1 MPKAIILM
9 YHNIDN
15 PPKGARI
22 PNLYVTP
29 GMFKFQMW
37 YLKMASFRVLS
48 VQDLVASVERGET
61 RQNMAAITF
70 DDGPLKRPTV
80 YSHRGAFHIAVFYS
94 LLVLFALA
102 LVLTVRFT
110 AKRQQQAAPTLRILG
125 AGLVACLS
133 VGTAIYLTE
142 YTREGWTTRII
153 RFGSECLAGVPSIIL
168 GLFGFVLFVMKL
180 GLGWSVLSGAM
191 TLAVMVLPIIIRTS
205 EEAIKAVPQEYRQVC
220 YSLGMSQW
228 QTITR
233 IVLPSAL
240 PGITTGIMLSI
251 GRSLGE
257 TAVLLFTAGAA
268 LRTPLS
274 VFDSGR
280 TMAVHFYILAREG
293 LSMPNA
299 YGTAAVLV
307 VSILA
312 VNLVAY
318 TLMQRMMKR
327 YS

>member
-1 MPKAIILM
+1 MRLDPRLSQALMKTLLWALTGVTLGILIFIIF
-9 YHNIDN
+9 NIAL
-15 PPKGARI
+15 KGL
-22 PNLYVTP
+22 PQVT
-29 GMFKFQMW
+29 
-37 YLKMASFRVLS
+37 LSFLW
-48 VQDLVASVERGET
+48 QDPQDMGRAGGIFSSIVA
-61 RQNMAAITF
+61 
-70 DDGPLKRPTV
+70 TV
-80 YSHRGAFHIAVFYS
+80 YIT
-94 LLVLFALA
+94 LLAILLA
-102 LVLTVRFT
+102 T
-110 AKRQQQAAPTLRILG
+110 PLG
-125 AGLVACLS
+125 

-142 YTREGWTTRII
+142 YTRESWVTRVI
-153 RFGSECLAGVPSIIL
+153 RFGAECLAGVPSIIL

-180 GLGWSVLSGAM
+180 GFGWSVLSGGL
-191 TLAVMVLPIIIRTS
+191 TLAIMVLPIIIRTS

-220 YSLGMSQW
+220 YSLGLSQW

-240 PGITTGIMLSI
+240 PGITTGVMLSV

-268 LRTPLS
+268 LRTPAS

-299 YGTAAVLV
+299 YGTAAILV
-307 VSILA
+307 ISIL
-312 VNLVAY
+312 VINLTAY
-318 TLMQRMMKR
+318 SLMQRLMRR

>member
-1 MPKAIILM
+1 MKTLLWAMTGFTLLILIFIIVD
-9 YHNIDN
+9 ISI
-15 PPKGARI
+15 KGL
-22 PNLYVTP
+22 PQVTP
-29 GMFKFQMW
+29 
-37 YLKMASFRVLS
+37 SFLS
-48 VQDLVASVERGET
+48 HEPQDMGRAGGIFSTIVAT
-61 RQNMAAITF
+61 AYITLLAI
-70 DDGPLKRPTV
+70 
-80 YSHRGAFHIAVFYS
+80 
-94 LLVLFALA
+94 LL
-102 LVLTVRFT
+102 
-110 AKRQQQAAPTLRILG
+110 AAPFG
-125 AGLVACLS
+125 

-168 GLFGFVLFVMKL
+168 GLFGFVLFVIKL
-180 GLGWSVLSGAM
+180 GFGWSVISGAL
-191 TLAVMVLPIIIRTS
+191 TLGIMVLPIIIRTS
-205 EEAIKAVPQEYRQVC
+205 EEAIKAVPQEYREAC
-220 YSLGMSQW
+220 YTLGMSQW

-240 PGITTGIMLSI
+240 PGITTGIMLSV

-307 VSILA
+307 ISILA
-312 VNLVAY
+312 INLIAY
-318 TLMQRMMKR
+318 SLMQRMMKR

>member
-1 MPKAIILM
+1 LLRLHPRTVQTLM
-9 YHNIDN
+9 
-15 PPKGARI
+15 K
-22 PNLYVTP
+22 
-29 GMFKFQMW
+29 
-37 YLKMASFRVLS
+37 
-48 VQDLVASVERGET
+48 
-61 RQNMAAITF
+61 
-70 DDGPLKRPTV
+70 
-80 YSHRGAFHIAVFYS
+80 S
-94 LLVLFALA
+94 LLWAMTGFTLLILVFIIVDISIKGLPQVTLGFLSHEPQDMGRAGGIFSTIVATAYITLLA
-102 LVLTVRFT
+102 
-110 AKRQQQAAPTLRILG
+110 ILLATPFG
-125 AGLVACLS
+125 

-180 GLGWSVLSGAM
+180 GLGWSVLSGAL
-191 TLAVMVLPIIIRTS
+191 TLAIMVLPIIIRTS
-205 EEAIKAVPQEYRQVC
+205 EEAIKAVPEEYREAC
-220 YSLGMSQW
+220 YSLGLSQW

-240 PGITTGIMLSI
+240 PGITTGIMLSV

-307 VSILA
+307 ISILA
-312 VNLVAY
+312 INLIAY
-318 TLMQRMMKR
+318 SLMQRLMKR

>member
-1 MPKAIILM
+1 MATAYITLLAI
-9 YHNIDN
+9 
-15 PPKGARI
+15 
-22 PNLYVTP
+22 
-29 GMFKFQMW
+29 
-37 YLKMASFRVLS
+37 
-48 VQDLVASVERGET
+48 
-61 RQNMAAITF
+61 
-70 DDGPLKRPTV
+70 
-80 YSHRGAFHIAVFYS
+80 
-94 LLVLFALA
+94 LL
-102 LVLTVRFT
+102 
-110 AKRQQQAAPTLRILG
+110 AAPLG
-125 AGLVACLS
+125 

-142 YTREGWTTRII
+142 YTREGWATRAI

-168 GLFGFVLFVMKL
+168 GLFGFVLFVLKL
-180 GLGWSVLSGAM
+180 GFGWSVLSGGL
-191 TLAVMVLPIIIRTS
+191 TLAIMVLPIIIRTS
-205 EEAIKAVPQEYRQVC
+205 EEAIKAVPQDYRTAC

-228 QTITR
+228 QTVTR

-240 PGITTGIMLSI
+240 PGITTGIMLSV

-268 LRTPLS
+268 LRTPVS

-307 VSILA
+307 ISILLI
-312 VNLVAY
+312 NIVAY

>member
-1 MPKAIILM
+1 MRLDPRLTQRLVKTLLWALTGFTLLILIFIIVD
-9 YHNIDN
+9 ISI
-15 PPKGARI
+15 KGL
-22 PNLYVTP
+22 PQVTP
-29 GMFKFQMW
+29 MFLFQEPQDMGRAGGIFSTIVATA
-37 YLKMASFRVLS
+37 YITLLAILIAS
-48 VQDLVASVERGET
+48 
-61 RQNMAAITF
+61 
-70 DDGPLKRPTV
+70 PL
-80 YSHRGAFHIAVFYS
+80 G
-94 LLVLFALA
+94 
-102 LVLTVRFT
+102 
-110 AKRQQQAAPTLRILG
+110 
-125 AGLVACLS
+125 

-142 YTREGWTTRII
+142 YTREGLATRII
-153 RFGSECLAGVPSIIL
+153 RFGAECLAGVPSIIL

-180 GLGWSVLSGAM
+180 RLGWSILSGGL
-191 TLAVMVLPIIIRTS
+191 TLAIMVLPIIIRTS

-228 QTITR
+228 QAITR

-240 PGITTGIMLSI
+240 PGITTGIMLSV

-268 LRTPLS
+268 LRTPVS

-299 YGTAAVLV
+299 YGTAAILM
-307 VSILA
+307 VSILLI
-312 VNLVAY
+312 NLTAY
-318 TLMQRMMKR
+318 TLMQRLMKR

>member
-1 MPKAIILM
+1 MRLDPRITQSLM
-9 YHNIDN
+9 
-15 PPKGARI
+15 KTLLWSLTGF
-22 PNLYVTP
+22 T
-29 GMFKFQMW
+29 
-37 YLKMASFRVLS
+37 
-48 VQDLVASVERGET
+48 
-61 RQNMAAITF
+61 
-70 DDGPLKRPTV
+70 
-80 YSHRGAFHIAVFYS
+80 
-94 LLVLFALA
+94 LLVLIFIIVDISIKGLPQITPMFLFQDPQDMGRAGGIFSTIVATAYITLLA
-102 LVLTVRFT
+102 
-110 AKRQQQAAPTLRILG
+110 ILLASPLG
-125 AGLVACLS
+125 

-142 YTREGWTTRII
+142 YTREGLATRII
-153 RFGSECLAGVPSIIL
+153 RFGAECLAGVPSIIL

-180 GLGWSVLSGAM
+180 KLGWSVLSGGL
-191 TLAVMVLPIIIRTS
+191 TLAIMVLPIIIRTS

-240 PGITTGIMLSI
+240 PGITTGIMLSV

-268 LRTPLS
+268 LRAPVSL
-274 VFDSGR
+274 FDSGR

-299 YGTAAVLV
+299 YGTAAILM
-307 VSILA
+307 VSILLI
-312 VNLVAY
+312 NLTAY
-318 TLMQRMMKR
+318 TLMQRLMKR